1 MKTQSKII
9 KFVTFPAV
17 AILGVIGLCV
27 CSQTPVEHRWPPS
40 YGNCKEVATLPP
52 IHAPKFAK
60 IKTRRVLVKDND
72 EGEKEFIALLCN
84 GNYKAEWGNRIQLV
98 HGNAKYGAHCLPQ
111 DCSEFAQTTIKTDKV
126 IVSEKAK
133 RAADDELTSIGR
145 HVTQQVASQTQGE
158 VDAVLKLLQP

>member
-27 CSQTPVEHRWPPS
+27 CSQTPVVHHWPPN
-40 YGNCKEVATLPP
+40 YGQCKEEATLPRP
-52 IHAPKFAK
+52 HAPYVQK
-60 IKTRRVLVKDND
+60 IKIRRVLVKDNE

-84 GNYKAEWGNRIQLV
+84 GNYKAEWGNRIRLV

-111 DCSEFAQTTIKTDKV
+111 DCPEFAQTTIKTDRV

-145 HVTQQVASQTQGE
+145 HVTQQVASQTQPD
-158 VDAVLKLLQP
+158 VDKVLSLLQP